1 MSRTHTS
8 FIPAD
13 QIDAVADW
21 NFSPVDQASL
31 RFAAKVKAQA
41 EAAERAHSQAAHQ
54 AGYNEGYAAG
64 FEQGHAKATIEGQQ
78 QISEFVAT
86 QGAEAAATF
95 LRLFESA
102 QTQLQDAEQALA
114 KGALELACEL
124 ARQVLRHELATNPN
138 ALQPVVREALNMLAS
153 DSKAALVRL
162 NPLDVDVFSG
172 VLEKEFT
179 NLALTLLPDPAVSR
193 GGCLVESAGTVVDGR
208 VERRWQRAV
217 AGLGLESDWEAHGDV
232 H

>member
-1 MSRTHTS
+1 MSRAHAS

-21 NFSPVDQASL
+21 SFSPVDQASL

-41 EAAERAHSQAAHQ
+41 EAAERAHGQAAHQ

-78 QISEFVAT
+78 QISEYVAT

-95 LRLFESA
+95 LRLFETA
-102 QTQLQDAEQALA
+102 QSQLQDAEQALA

-138 ALQPVVREALNMLAS
+138 ALLPVVREALNLLAS
-153 DSKAALVRL
+153 DSKAAVVRL

-172 VLEKEFT
+172 VLEKEFS

-193 GGCLVESAGTVVDGR
+193 GGCLVESAGTVVDGT

-217 AGLGLESDWEAHGDV
+217 AGLGLESDWEATGDV
-232 H
+232 R